1 MRKPLGQLFL
11 SLVLSVIGAFVL
23 MFLLPSFGMEPKAGS
38 EMEAG
43 VLIAIVIVVV
53 LYAQGALQSVIANRR
68 FVESIPTGPRE
79 EGTVKWF
86 NSTKGF
92 GFITREDGEDV
103 FVHYRSIRGRNRYLL
118 REGATVSY
126 VLGRSGKGPQAEDV
140 DLAD

>member
-1 MRKPLGQLFL
+1 MRKPIGQLFL
-11 SLVLSVIGAFVL
+11 SLVLSIIGSLVL
-23 MFLLPSFGMEPKAGS
+23 MFLLPSFGMEPEAGS
-38 EMEAG
+38 ETEAG

-53 LYAQGALQSVIANRR
+53 LFAQGALQSVIANRR
-68 FVESIPTGPRE
+68 FESVPTGPRE

-118 REGATVSY
+118 REGAIVNY

-140 DLAD
+140 DLVD

>member
-1 MRKPLGQLFL
+1 MRKPIGQLFL
-11 SLVLSVIGAFVL
+11 SLVLSIIGSLVL
-23 MFLLPSFGMEPKAGS
+23 MFLLPSFGMEPEVGS
-38 EMEAG
+38 ETEAG

-53 LYAQGALQSVIANRR
+53 LFAQGALQSVIANRR
-68 FVESIPTGPRE
+68 FESTPTGPRE

-140 DLAD
+140 DLTE

>member
-1 MRKPLGQLFL
+1 MRKPIGQLFL
-11 SLVLSVIGAFVL
+11 SFVLSIIGSLVL
-23 MFLLPSFGMEPKAGS
+23 MFLLPSFGMEPEVGS
-38 EMEAG
+38 ETEAG

-53 LYAQGALQSVIANRR
+53 LFAQGALQSVIANRR
-68 FVESIPTGPRE
+68 FESVPAGPRE

-118 REGATVSY
+118 REGSTVSY

-140 DLAD
+140 DLVE

>member
-1 MRKPLGQLFL
+1 MRKPIGQLFL
-11 SLVLSVIGAFVL
+11 SLVLSIIGSLVL
-23 MFLLPSFGMEPKAGS
+23 MFLLPSFGMEPEVGS
-38 EMEAG
+38 ETEAG

-53 LYAQGALQSVIANRR
+53 LFAQGALQSVIANRR
-68 FVESIPTGPRE
+68 FELVPTGPRE

-140 DLAD
+140 DLVE

>member
-1 MRKPLGQLFL
+1 MRKPIGQLFL
-11 SLVLSVIGAFVL
+11 SLVLSIIGSLVL
-23 MFLLPSFGMEPKAGS
+23 MFLLPSFGMEPEVGS
-38 EMEAG
+38 ETEAG

-53 LYAQGALQSVIANRR
+53 LFAQGALQSVIANRR
-68 FVESIPTGPRE
+68 FESTPTGPRE

-140 DLAD
+140 DLVE

>member
-11 SLVLSVIGAFVL
+11 SLVLSVIGSLVL
-23 MFLLPSFGMEPKAGS
+23 LFLLPSLGMEPSVGS
-38 EMEAG
+38 KTKTF
-43 VLIAIVIVVV
+43 VVIAIVILAL
-53 LYAQGALQSVIANRR
+53 LYAMGALQSVIANRR
-68 FVESIPTGPRE
+68 FDPIPSGPRE

-103 FVHYRSIRGRNRYLL
+103 FVHYRSIRDKNRYLL
-118 REGATVSY
+118 REGSVVSY

-140 DLAD
+140 DLED

>member
-1 MRKPLGQLFL
+1 MRKPIGQLFL
-11 SLVLSVIGAFVL
+11 SLVLSIIGSLVL
-23 MFLLPSFGMEPKAGS
+23 MFLLPSFGMEPEVGA
-38 EMEAG
+38 ETEAG

-53 LYAQGALQSVIANRR
+53 LFAQGALQSVIANRR
-68 FVESIPTGPRE
+68 FESVPTGPRE

-140 DLAD
+140 DLVE

>member
-11 SLVLSVIGAFVL
+11 SLVLSVIGSLVL
-23 MFLLPSFGMEPKAGS
+23 LFLLPSFGMEPSVGS
-38 EMEAG
+38 ETEAG
-43 VLIAIVIVVV
+43 VVIAIVILVL
-53 LYAQGALQSVIANRR
+53 LYAMGALQSVIANRR
-68 FVESIPTGPRE
+68 FESIPSGPRE

-103 FVHYRSIRGRNRYLL
+103 FVHYRSIRGQNRYSL
-118 REGATVSY
+118 REGAIVSY

-140 DLAD
+140 DLED

>member
-1 MRKPLGQLFL
+1 MRKPIGQLFL
-11 SLVLSVIGAFVL
+11 SLVLSIIGSLVL
-23 MFLLPSFGMEPKAGS
+23 MFLLPSFGMEPEVGS
-38 EMEAG
+38 ETEAG
-43 VLIAIVIVVV
+43 MLIAIVIVVV
-53 LYAQGALQSVIANRR
+53 LFAQGALQSVIANRR
-68 FVESIPTGPRE
+68 FESVPTGPRE

-140 DLAD
+140 DLVE

>member
-11 SLVLSVIGAFVL
+11 SLVLSVIGSLVL
-23 MFLLPSFGMEPKAGS
+23 LFLLPSFGMEPSVGS
-38 EMEAG
+38 ETEAG
-43 VLIAIVIVVV
+43 VVIAIVILVL
-53 LYAQGALQSVIANRR
+53 LYAMGALQSVIANRR
-68 FVESIPTGPRE
+68 FESIPSGPRE

-103 FVHYRSIRGRNRYLL
+103 FVHYRSIRGKNRYLL
-118 REGATVSY
+118 REGAIVSY

-140 DLAD
+140 DLED

>member
-1 MRKPLGQLFL
+1 MRKPIGQLFL
-11 SLVLSVIGAFVL
+11 SLVLSIIGSLVL
-23 MFLLPSFGMEPKAGS
+23 MFLLPSFGMEPEVGS
-38 EMEAG
+38 ETEAG
-43 VLIAIVIVVV
+43 MLIAIVIVVV
-53 LYAQGALQSVIANRR
+53 LFAQGALQSVIANRR
-68 FVESIPTGPRE
+68 FESVPTGPRE

-118 REGATVSY
+118 REGSTVSY

-140 DLAD
+140 DLVE

>member
-1 MRKPLGQLFL
+1 MRKPIGQLFL
-11 SLVLSVIGAFVL
+11 SLVLSIIGSLVL
-23 MFLLPSFGMEPKAGS
+23 MFLLPSFGMEPEVGS
-38 EMEAG
+38 ETEAG
-43 VLIAIVIVVV
+43 MLIAIVVV
-53 LYAQGALQSVIANRR
+53 LVLFAQGALQSVIANRR
-68 FVESIPTGPRE
+68 FESVPTGPRE

-140 DLAD
+140 DLVE

>member
-1 MRKPLGQLFL
+1 MRKPIGQLFL
-11 SLVLSVIGAFVL
+11 SLVLSIIGSLVL
-23 MFLLPSFGMEPKAGS
+23 MFLLPSFGMEPEAGS
-38 EMEAG
+38 ETEAG

-53 LYAQGALQSVIANRR
+53 LFAQGALQSVIANRR
-68 FVESIPTGPRE
+68 FESVPTGPRE

-103 FVHYRSIRGRNRYLL
+103 FVHYRSIRGRDRYLL
-118 REGATVSY
+118 REGAIVNY

-140 DLAD
+140 DLVD

>member
-1 MRKPLGQLFL
+1 MRKPIGQLFL
-11 SLVLSVIGAFVL
+11 SLVLSIIGSLVL
-23 MFLLPSFGMEPKAGS
+23 MFLLPSFGMEPEAGS
-38 EMEAG
+38 ETEAG
-43 VLIAIVIVVV
+43 VLVAIVIVVV
-53 LYAQGALQSVIANRR
+53 LFAQGALQSVMANRR
-68 FVESIPTGPRE
+68 FESVPTGPRE

-118 REGATVSY
+118 HEGATVNY

-140 DLAD
+140 DLVD

>member
-1 MRKPLGQLFL
+1 MRKPIGQLFL
-11 SLVLSVIGAFVL
+11 SLILSIIGSLVL
-23 MFLLPSFGMEPKAGS
+23 MFLLPSFGMEPEAGS
-38 EMEAG
+38 ETEAG

-53 LYAQGALQSVIANRR
+53 LFAQGALQSVIANRR
-68 FVESIPTGPRE
+68 FESVPTGPRE

-92 GFITREDGEDV
+92 GFITRDDGEDV

-118 REGATVSY
+118 REGGTVNY

-140 DLAD
+140 DLVD

>member
-1 MRKPLGQLFL
+1 MRKPIGQLFL
-11 SLVLSVIGAFVL
+11 SLVLSIIGSLVL
-23 MFLLPSFGMEPKAGS
+23 MFLLPSFGMEPEVGA
-38 EMEAG
+38 ETEAG
-43 VLIAIVIVVV
+43 VLITIVIVVV
-53 LYAQGALQSVIANRR
+53 LFAQGALQSVIANRR
-68 FVESIPTGPRE
+68 FESVPTGPRE

-126 VLGRSGKGPQAEDV
+126 VPGRSGKGPQAEDV
-140 DLAD
+140 DLVE

>member
-1 MRKPLGQLFL
+1 MRKPIGQLFL
-11 SLVLSVIGAFVL
+11 SLVLSIIGSLVL
-23 MFLLPSFGMEPKAGS
+23 MFLLPSFGMEPEVGS
-38 EMEAG
+38 ETEAG

-53 LYAQGALQSVIANRR
+53 LFAQGALQSVIANRR
-68 FVESIPTGPRE
+68 FESVPTGPRE

-140 DLAD
+140 DLVE

>member
-11 SLVLSVIGAFVL
+11 SLVLSVIGSLVL
-23 MFLLPSFGMEPKAGS
+23 LFLLPLFGMEPSVGS
-38 EMEAG
+38 ETEAG
-43 VLIAIVIVVV
+43 VVIAIAILVL
-53 LYAQGALQSVIANRR
+53 LYAMGALQSVIANRR
-68 FVESIPTGPRE
+68 FESVPSGPRE

-92 GFITREDGEDV
+92 GFITCEDGEDV
-103 FVHYRSIRGRNRYLL
+103 FVHYRSIRGKDRYLL

-140 DLAD
+140 DLED

>member
-1 MRKPLGQLFL
+1 MRKPIGQLFL
-11 SLVLSVIGAFVL
+11 SLVLSIIGSLVL
-23 MFLLPSFGMEPKAGS
+23 MFLLPSFGMEPEVGS
-38 EMEAG
+38 ETEAG

-53 LYAQGALQSVIANRR
+53 LFSQGALQSVIANRR
-68 FVESIPTGPRE
+68 FESVPTGPRE

-140 DLAD
+140 DLVE